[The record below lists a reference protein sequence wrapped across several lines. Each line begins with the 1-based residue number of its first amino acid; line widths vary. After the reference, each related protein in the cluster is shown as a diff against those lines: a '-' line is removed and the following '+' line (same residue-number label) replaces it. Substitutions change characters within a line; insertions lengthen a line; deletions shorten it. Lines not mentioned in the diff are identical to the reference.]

1 LIPLL
6 LIKKLYCFAC
16 QSIIYISLTIILIR
30 DDVMLPAIGAIIA
43 SISVLLITFVGT
55 FASASLSDFTI
66 NIPPGNATDDQ
77 NSTNTP
83 EVEPPQGLT
92 PSESLTLSGLS
103 PQGADDLAVACSML
117 PERC

>member
-1 LIPLL
+1 MTGRWIPT
-6 LIKKLYCFAC
+6 
-16 QSIIYISLTIILIR
+16 SVIYISLAMILTG
-30 DDVMLPAIGAIIA
+30 DGGMLLAIGVIIA
-43 SISVLLITFVGT
+43 LILVLLIAFLGT

-66 NIPPGNATDDQ
+66 NIPPGNTTVDQ

-83 EVEPPQGLT
+83 EIEPPQGLR

-103 PQGADDLAVACSML
+103 PQGADDLAVACSIL